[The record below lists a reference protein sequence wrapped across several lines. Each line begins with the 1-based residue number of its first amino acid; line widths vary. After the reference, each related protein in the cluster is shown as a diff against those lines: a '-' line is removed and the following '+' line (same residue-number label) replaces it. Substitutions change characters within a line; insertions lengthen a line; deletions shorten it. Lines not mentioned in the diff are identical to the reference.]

1 MLQAKR
7 PTSAHDALAFASD
20 ALSGLAASDAT
31 ELTTAEQADCLRAL
45 ERAQAQL
52 IAARSAVLA
61 AFTSARG
68 FEDDAAGGP
77 RSWLRW
83 QTRVTTATAADAVG
97 WMERLAVHPAVASAM
112 AAGDVSASWAR
123 KICWWSDRLPEDSRA
138 NADAI
143 LLAAAA
149 GGADLRDLGG
159 LAEQMYRMTAK
170 ADTDDGRHGF
180 DSRNVRLL
188 THFRGA
194 GKLDGDLTPECA
206 AALRA
211 VLDSLSAKAGP
222 EDIRTAAQREHDA
235 LAEVCRRFI
244 AGGLPDRAGQPTQI
258 QLHMTLEQLLGLD
271 GAGNATADWAGD
283 GATAGPGSD
292 CDASISPI
300 VTAHVDPAELA
311 EQASALLR
319 AAGSDSA
326 APEQRSTRH
335 CSTRSSRRL
344 TSTPRDAAPAGS
356 ATAPRT
362 LARPAGAT
370 CTGAPLPWPTLRRET

>member
-1 MLQAKR
+1 MSQASE
-7 PTSAHDALAFASD
+7 PASAHDALASASA
-20 ALSGLAASDAT
+20 ALSGLACSDTT

-45 ERAQAQL
+45 ERAHAQL
-52 IAARSAVLA
+52 IAARSAVLT
-61 AFTSARG
+61 AFSSARG

-97 WMERLAVHPAVASAM
+97 WMERLAVHPSVASAM
-112 AAGDVSASWAR
+112 AAGEVSASWAR

-138 NADAI
+138 QADAI
-143 LLAAAA
+143 LLGAAA
-149 GGADLRDLGG
+149 GGADLRDLAG

-170 ADTDDGRHGF
+170 ADTDDGGDGF

-235 LAEVCRRFI
+235 LAEACRRLI
-244 AGGLPDRAGQPTQI
+244 GGGLPERAGQPTQI

-271 GAGNATADWAGD
+271 GAGEATADWAGVRRHSE
-283 GATAGPGSD
+283 PG
-292 CDASISPI
+292 
-300 VTAHVDPAELA
+300 L
-311 EQASALLR
+311 
-319 AAGSDSA
+319 
-326 APEQRSTRH
+326 
-335 CSTRSSRRL
+335 
-344 TSTPRDAAPAGS
+344 
-356 ATAPRT
+356 
-362 LARPAGAT
+362 
-370 CTGAPLPWPTLRRET
+370 